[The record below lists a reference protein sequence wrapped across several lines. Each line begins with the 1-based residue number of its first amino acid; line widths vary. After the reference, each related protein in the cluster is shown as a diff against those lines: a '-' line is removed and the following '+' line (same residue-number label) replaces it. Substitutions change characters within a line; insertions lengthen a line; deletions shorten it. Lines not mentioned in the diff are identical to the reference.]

1 MRAFITGVVGQ
12 DGTLLSELL
21 QAKGWEVIGSK
32 LESEDVLD
40 THPLESNQI
49 LDLDITSSDS
59 VFEALSLAKPDVV
72 FHLAGI
78 SSVGFSIANPELTMH
93 TNVGGTENVIR
104 AIENFNPDIH
114 LINAASTEIY
124 AESDLPLKENSKIG
138 PRNPYAESKAQAVEV
153 IRDGRRRGLKASNA
167 ILANHE
173 SPLRSVDFVT
183 GKIANGVARIHCGL
197 DAKLVLGNIDVEK
210 NWSAAKDIVEGLVKI
225 AESKFI
231 GDVILAHENSTR
243 LTNIISAAFQSVNI
257 PDWEK
262 YVESDVRLQR
272 SSDVRTVTIDPSLAF
287 NELGWRATTTVAEWM
302 SEMVSHQVQILESD
316 IQV

>member
-1 MRAFITGVVGQ
+1 MRAFITGVAGQ
-12 DGTLLSELL
+12 DGTLLSAALL
-21 QAKGWEVIGSK
+21 AKGWDVSGSK
-32 LESEDVLD
+32 LEAEVLSD
-40 THPLESNQI
+40 AHPLEPKQVLNV
-49 LDLDITSSDS
+49 DITSYDS

-72 FHLAGI
+72 FHLAGV
-78 SSVGFSIANPELTMH
+78 SSVGFSIANRELTMH

-124 AESDLPLKENSKIG
+124 AESDLPLNENSKIG
-138 PRNPYAESKAQAVEV
+138 PRNPYAESKAKAVEV

-173 SPLRSVDFVT
+173 SPLRSADFVT

-210 NWSAAKDIVEGLVKI
+210 NWSAAKDIVDGLAKI

-231 GDVILAHENSTR
+231 GDVILAHENSTK
-243 LTNIISAAFQSVNI
+243 LTDIIAVAFSSI
-257 PDWEK
+257 GILDWES
-262 YVESDVRLQR
+262 YVETDSDLKRSGDVR
-272 SSDVRTVTIDPSLAF
+272 SVTIDPSLA
-287 NELGWRATTTVAEWM
+287 LSKLSWQATTPVAEWVG
-302 SEMVSHQVQILESD
+302 EMVSHQVQILESD
-316 IQV
+316 I